1 MLILMLVLMLT
12 SLNPPHR
19 ILYTIFSFHSTLLL
33 IDLCLLF
40 NSSPVP
46 FQTAISF
53 RLLPLYISH
62 SLYLSISLYLLLSFY
77 PPLPPGPF
85 NTAYKH
91 LPLHLRLAG
100 LSALCDEG
108 SKTDS
113 SSHSGLKTNFW
124 SSLCDVNTCLEAV
137 PSSNSPSG

>member
-1 MLILMLVLMLT
+1 MLMLILT

-19 ILYTIFSFHSTLLL
+19 ILYTIFSFHYTLLL
-33 IDLCLLF
+33 IDLCLLY

-46 FQTAISF
+46 FLSSISLH
-53 RLLPLYISH
+53 LLPLCISP
-62 SLYLSISLYLLLSFY
+62 SLYLSISPSLYLPLSFCL
-77 PPLPPGPF
+77 PLPPGPF